1 MAPDPLPPVVTL
13 DITRR
18 LEPGFPV
25 WPGDP
30 VYERVPHIEMD
41 PYVAVSRLVM
51 GTHSG
56 THVDAPL
63 HFIPSGAAV
72 DQLDLDRFWGP
83 CLVVDLRIEVADLA
97 SDEGALLLRGGHLS
111 TACRRARLPPEAWK
125 RAERLLLRTDTVRD
139 TSSMPERT
147 PGVSATLAK
156 TLSTGPLRLLGIDT
170 PSVDAR
176 TGNDDDHPAHRT
188 LLGAG
193 RAFLEWLDLTGV
205 TAGHY
210 ELSALPL
217 RLAGADGS
225 PVRAALRPL
234 QSERR

>member
-1 MAPDPLPPVVTL
+1 MTL

-18 LEPGFPV
+18 LDLGFPV

-30 VYERVPHIEMD
+30 AYERVPHLETE

-51 GTHSG
+51 STHTG

-63 HFIPSGAAV
+63 HFVPGGTAV
-72 DQLDLDRFWGP
+72 DALELDRFWGP
-83 CLVVDLRIEVADLA
+83 CLVIDLREEVADLA
-97 SDEGALLLRGGHLS
+97 SDDGALLLRGGHLS
-111 TACRRARLPPEAWK
+111 TACRRAGLPPETWK
-125 RAERLLLRTDTVRD
+125 KAERLLLRTDTVRD
-139 TSSMPERT
+139 IAGVPERT
-147 PGVSATLAK
+147 PGVSPTLAK
-156 TLSTGPLRLLGIDT
+156 TLSGGPLRLIGIDT

-176 TGNDDDHPAHRT
+176 TGTVDEDHPAHRT

-193 RAFLEWLDLTGV
+193 RAFLEWLDLAGV
-205 TAGHY
+205 ATGHY
-210 ELSALPL
+210 EISALPL

-234 QSERR
+234 TA